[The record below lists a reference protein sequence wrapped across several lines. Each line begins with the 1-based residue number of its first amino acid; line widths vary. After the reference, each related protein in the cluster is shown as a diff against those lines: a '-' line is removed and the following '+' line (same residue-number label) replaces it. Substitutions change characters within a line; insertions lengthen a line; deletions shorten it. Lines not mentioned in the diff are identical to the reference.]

1 MHLETLGKNSGLTAC
16 IESHY
21 IKNTTENRL
30 LFFFLV
36 GGKVSKLL
44 ERKKKRH
51 QKFKNVIKALEDKLR
66 KFPRE

>member
-21 IKNTTENRL
+21 IENATENR
-30 LFFFLV
+30 FFFW
-36 GGKVSKLL
+36 GGGEVSKLL

>member
-30 LFFFLV
+30 LFFFF
-36 GGKVSKLL
+36 GGGEKSLSSWKG
-44 ERKKKRH
+44 KKKDIRSL
-51 QKFKNVIKALEDKLR
+51 KM
-66 KFPRE
+66 

>member
-44 ERKKKRH
+44 ERKKK
-51 QKFKNVIKALEDKLR
+51 KTSEV
-66 KFPRE
+66 